1 MDLRIID
8 YIDTYYTLKVLL
20 MDELLI
26 QETRRLYYLNESISC
41 ECHILNLV
49 Y

>member
-8 YIDTYYTLKVLL
+8 CIDTYYTFKVLL

-26 QETRRLYYLNESISC
+26 QETGRLYYLNESI
-41 ECHILNLV
+41 
-49 Y
+49 

>member
-26 QETRRLYYLNESISC
+26 QETRRLYYLNESI
-41 ECHILNLV
+41 
-49 Y
+49 